1 MPRIRH
7 PHELEARDAGG
18 QILTERDWSRSV
30 ERSRKNRSRFDTE
43 WRWDQK
49 DYLEL
54 TLINRG
60 TWIVHGRDTGRTH
73 YRPQEQESQ
82 NPTRELH
89 RATPSAHKLC
99 SIVRCC
105 QVYAVRDSGSQSLL
119 RRMFLTFVYISL
131 PEIAMTLTRESVQ
144 MDVEV
149 HNIRAPF
156 TLESVRNWPSSRIF
170 GIDYRP
176 IRWHTVP
183 TYVGR
188 EDRAA

>member
-1 MPRIRH
+1 
-7 PHELEARDAGG
+7 
-18 QILTERDWSRSV
+18 
-30 ERSRKNRSRFDTE
+30 
-43 WRWDQK
+43 
-49 DYLEL
+49 
-54 TLINRG
+54 
-60 TWIVHGRDTGRTH
+60 
-73 YRPQEQESQ
+73 
-82 NPTRELH
+82 
-89 RATPSAHKLC
+89 
-99 SIVRCC
+99 
-105 QVYAVRDSGSQSLL
+105 VRDSGSQSLL